1 MKRIENYDL
10 SNHNTFGMK
19 VKCALYIEYESVSE
33 LMSLDLKA
41 LPQPVFHI
49 GAGSNLLF
57 KGDFPGTVLH
67 SGIKFI
73 KYVDMGLDEVLLTV
87 GSGVVFDDFI
97 ANVAGNGLW
106 GPENLSLIPGEVGAA
121 AVQNIGAYG
130 VEAKDII
137 SGVVCLDTLDWSK
150 TVFKVGECGYG
161 YRDSRFKHERGRYII
176 TSVLFKVTRKYSP
189 KLDYGGVRAALNI
202 PAEYSPAADPLNS
215 YGLSP
220 LAVRDAIIGIR
231 RAKLPDPA
239 VLGSAGSFFK
249 NPVISR
255 EHFERIV
262 AAESICGGAAPKS
275 PAAPDLPTSPLCG
288 SVPVSAVRSEERI
301 ENSASA
307 NPSIPHYDLPDGTV
321 KIPAAW
327 LIDRCGFRGKTL
339 GGAQVYEK
347 QPLVIVNA
355 SGCASPED
363 ILALENQI
371 LAKVKEKYDID
382 LHPEVDHI

>member
-10 SNHNTFGMK
+10 SNQNTFRMK
-19 VKCALYIEYESVSE
+19 VKAALYIEYDNVEE
-33 LMSLDLKA
+33 LQSLDLKA
-41 LPQPVFHI
+41 LPQPVFQM

-57 KGDFPGTVLH
+57 TKDFPGTILH
-67 SGIKFI
+67 SNIKFI

-87 GSGVVFDDFI
+87 GSGVVFDDLI

-106 GPENLSLIPGEVGAA
+106 GMENLSLIPGEVGAS

-130 VEAKDII
+130 VEAKDVI
-137 SGVVCLDTLDWSK
+137 SGVVCLDTKDWTK
-150 TVFKVGECGYG
+150 TVFKVGECAYG

-176 TSVLFKVTRKYSP
+176 TSVLFRVTRKYCP
-189 KLDYGGVRAALNI
+189 KLDYGGVRAALEGRDLQALT
-202 PAEYSPAADPLNS
+202 PMD
-215 YGLSP
+215 
-220 LAVRDAIIGIR
+220 VRNAIIGIR
-231 RAKLPDPA
+231 NAKLPDPA
-239 VLGSAGSFFK
+239 QIGSAGSFFK

-262 AAESICGGAAPKS
+262 AAECPPSAPGKGPVPCPEKGG
-275 PAAPDLPTSPLCG
+275 PDTGIARPQN
-288 SVPVSAVRSEERI
+288 AH
-301 ENSASA
+301 AD
-307 NPSIPHYDLPDGTV
+307 IPHYDLPDGTV
-321 KIPAAW
+321 KVPAAW
-327 LIDRCGFRGKTL
+327 LIDQCGFRGKIL

-355 SGCASPED
+355 SGSASPED
-363 ILALENQI
+363 VLALENQI

>member
-10 SNHNTFGMK
+10 SNQNTFRMK
-19 VKCALYIEYESVSE
+19 VKAALYIEYESVDE

-106 GPENLSLIPGEVGAA
+106 GPENLSLIPGEVGAS

-137 SGVVCLDTLDWSK
+137 SGVVCLDTSDWTK
-150 TVFKVGECGYG
+150 TVFKVGECAYS

-176 TSVLFKVTRKYSP
+176 TSVLFRVTRKYSP
-189 KLDYGGVRAALNI
+189 KLEYGGVKAALEGRDLQALT
-202 PAEYSPAADPLNS
+202 PMD
-215 YGLSP
+215 
-220 LAVRDAIIGIR
+220 VRNAIIGIR
-231 RAKLPDPA
+231 NAKLPDPA
-239 VLGSAGSFFK
+239 QIGSAGSFFK

-255 EHFERIV
+255 EHFERI
-262 AAESICGGAAPKS
+262 AAECLRERSADGQCADGA
-275 PAAPDLPTSPLCG
+275 PLAGHGRALC
-288 SVPVSAVRSEERI
+288 
-301 ENSASA
+301 
-307 NPSIPHYDLPDGTV
+307 PSRMEDIPHYDLPDGTV
-321 KIPAAW
+321 KVPAAW
-327 LIDRCGFRGKTL
+327 LIDQCGFRGKVL

-355 SGCASPED
+355 SGNATPEEV
-363 ILALENQI
+363 ITLENQI
-371 LAKVKEKYDID
+371 IAAVQDRYEIT

>member
-10 SNHNTFGMK
+10 GAHNTFGMK
-19 VKCALYIEYESVSE
+19 VKAALYIEYDSVDE
-33 LMSLDLKA
+33 LMSLDYKS
-41 LPQPVFHI
+41 LPQPIFHI

-57 KGDFPGTVLH
+57 TKDFPGTVLH
-67 SGIKFI
+67 SNIKYI
-73 KYVDMGLDEVLLTV
+73 KYVDMGLDEVLLAV

-137 SGVVCLDTLDWSK
+137 SGVVCLDTKDWTK

-176 TSVLFKVTRKYSP
+176 TSVLFRVTRKYSP
-189 KLDYGGVRAALNI
+189 KLDYGGVRNAL
-202 PAEYSPAADPLNS
+202 EGYDLNT
-215 YGLSP
+215 LKP
-220 LAVRDAIIGIR
+220 TDIREAIIRIR
-231 RAKLPDPA
+231 NAKLPDPA
-239 VLGSAGSFFK
+239 EIGSAGSFFK

-255 EHFERIV
+255 EHFERILN
-262 AAESICGGAAPKS
+262 AECPQ
-275 PAAPDLPTSPLCG
+275 G
-288 SVPVSAVRSEERI
+288 SHAD
-301 ENSASA
+301 
-307 NPSIPHYDLPDGTV
+307 IPHYDLPDGTV
-321 KIPAAW
+321 KVPAAW
-327 LIDRCGFRGKTL
+327 LIDQCGFRGKKL

-355 SGCASPED
+355 SGSASPED
-363 ILALENQI
+363 VLALENEI
-371 LAKVKEKYDID
+371 IAKVKEKYDIV

>member
-1 MKRIENYDL
+1 M
-10 SNHNTFGMK
+10 
-19 VKCALYIEYESVSE
+19 
-33 LMSLDLKA
+33 
-41 LPQPVFHI
+41 
-49 GAGSNLLF
+49 
-57 KGDFPGTVLH
+57 LH

-73 KYVDMGLDEVLLTV
+73 KYVDMGLDELLLTV

-137 SGVVCLDTLDWSK
+137 SGVVCLDTNDWSK

-189 KLDYGGVRAALNI
+189 KLDYGGVRTALEGKDLQALT
-202 PAEYSPAADPLNS
+202 PMD
-215 YGLSP
+215 
-220 LAVRDAIIGIR
+220 VRNAIIGIR
-231 RAKLPDPA
+231 NAKLPDPA

-255 EHFERIV
+255 EHFERILN
-262 AAESICGGAAPKS
+262 AECPPSAPGKGPVPCPEKGG
-275 PAAPDLPTSPLCG
+275 PDTGIARPQN
-288 SVPVSAVRSEERI
+288 AH
-301 ENSASA
+301 AD
-307 NPSIPHYDLPDGTV
+307 IPHYDLPDGTV
-321 KIPAAW
+321 KVPAAW

-355 SGCASPED
+355 SGSATPED
-363 ILALENQI
+363 VIALENQI
-371 LAKVKEKYDID
+371 IAKVKEKYDID

>member
-19 VKCALYIEYESVSE
+19 VKAALYIEYESVDE

-57 KGDFPGTVLH
+57 TKDFPGTILH
-67 SGIKFI
+67 SNIKFI
-73 KYVDMGLDEVLLTV
+73 KYLDMGLDEVLLTV
-87 GSGVVFDDFI
+87 GSGVVFDDLI

-106 GPENLSLIPGEVGAA
+106 GPENLSLIPGEVGAS

-137 SGVVCLDTLDWSK
+137 SGVVCLDTSDWTK
-150 TVFKVGECGYG
+150 TVFKVGECAYG

-176 TSVLFKVTRKYSP
+176 TSVLFRVTRKYSP
-189 KLDYGGVRAALNI
+189 KLEYGGVKAALEGRDLQALT
-202 PAEYSPAADPLNS
+202 PMD
-215 YGLSP
+215 
-220 LAVRDAIIGIR
+220 VREAIIGIR
-231 RAKLPDPA
+231 NAKLPDPA
-239 VLGSAGSFFK
+239 QIGSAGSFFK

-255 EHFERIV
+255 EHFERF
-262 AAESICGGAAPKS
+262 AT
-275 PAAPDLPTSPLCG
+275 PDT
-288 SVPVSAVRSEERI
+288 
-301 ENSASA
+301 
-307 NPSIPHYDLPDGTV
+307 PHYDLLDGTV
-321 KIPAAW
+321 KVPAAW
-327 LIDRCGFRGKTL
+327 LIDQCGFRGKTL

-355 SGCASPED
+355 SGNATPEEV
-363 ILALENQI
+363 ITLENQI
-371 LAKVKEKYDID
+371 IAAVQDRYEIT

>member
-10 SNHNTFGMK
+10 GAHNTFGMK
-19 VKCALYIEYESVSE
+19 VKAALYIEYDSVDE
-33 LMSLDLKA
+33 LMSLDYKS

-57 KGDFPGTVLH
+57 TKDFPGTVLH
-67 SGIKFI
+67 SNIKYI

-137 SGVVCLDTLDWSK
+137 SGVVCLDTKDWTK

-176 TSVLFKVTRKYSP
+176 TSVLFRVTRKYSP
-189 KLDYGGVRAALNI
+189 KLDYGGVRNAL
-202 PAEYSPAADPLNS
+202 EGYDLNT
-215 YGLSP
+215 LKP
-220 LAVRDAIIGIR
+220 TDIRDAIIRIR
-231 RAKLPDPA
+231 NAKLPDPA
-239 VLGSAGSFFK
+239 KIGSAGSFFK

-255 EHFERIV
+255 EHFERILN
-262 AAESICGGAAPKS
+262 AECPQGTHA
-275 PAAPDLPTSPLCG
+275 D
-288 SVPVSAVRSEERI
+288 
-301 ENSASA
+301 
-307 NPSIPHYDLPDGTV
+307 IPHYDLPDGTV
-321 KIPAAW
+321 KVPAAW
-327 LIDRCGFRGKTL
+327 LIDQCGFRGKKL

-355 SGCASPED
+355 SGSASPED
-363 ILALENQI
+363 VLALENEI
-371 LAKVKEKYDID
+371 IAKVKEKYDIV

>member
-1 MKRIENYDL
+1 MKRIENHDL
-10 SNHNTFGMK
+10 SKQNTFGMK
-19 VKCALYIEYESVSE
+19 VKAALYIEYDSVDE

-41 LPQPVFHI
+41 LPQPVFHM

-57 KGDFPGTVLH
+57 TKDFPGTILH
-67 SGIKFI
+67 SNIKFI

-87 GSGVVFDDFI
+87 GSGVVFDDLV

-137 SGVVCLDTLDWSK
+137 SGVVCLDTTDWTK
-150 TVFKVGECGYG
+150 TVFKVGECAYG

-189 KLDYGGVRAALNI
+189 KLDYGGVRAAL
-202 PAEYSPAADPLNS
+202 EGRD
-215 YGLSP
+215 LSTLKP
-220 LAVRDAIIGIR
+220 TDVRDAIIGIR

-239 VLGSAGSFFK
+239 EIGSAGSFFK
-249 NPVISR
+249 NPVVSR

-262 AAESICGGAAPKS
+262 AAEAGPCGRAMPGSSAPCGSRPGPLPGADGTGAA
-275 PAAPDLPTSPLCG
+275 
-288 SVPVSAVRSEERI
+288 SAVEV
-301 ENSASA
+301 
-307 NPSIPHYDLPDGTV
+307 PHYDLPDGTV

-327 LIDRCGFRGKTL
+327 LIDRCGFRGAKL

-355 SGCASPED
+355 SGEASPED
-363 ILALENQI
+363 VIALEESIIN
-371 LAKVKEKYDID
+371 KVREEYGIT
-382 LHPEVDHI
+382 LSPEVDHI

>member
-10 SNHNTFGMK
+10 GAHNTFGMK
-19 VKCALYIEYESVSE
+19 VKAALYIEYDSVDE
-33 LMSLDLKA
+33 LMSLDYKS
-41 LPQPVFHI
+41 LPQPIFHI

-57 KGDFPGTVLH
+57 TKDFPGTVLH
-67 SGIKFI
+67 SNIKYI

-137 SGVVCLDTLDWSK
+137 SGVVCLDTKDWTK
-150 TVFKVGECGYG
+150 TVFKVGECAYG

-176 TSVLFKVTRKYSP
+176 TSVLFRVTRKYSP
-189 KLDYGGVRAALNI
+189 KLDYGGVRNAL
-202 PAEYSPAADPLNS
+202 EGYDLNA
-215 YGLSP
+215 LKP
-220 LAVRDAIIGIR
+220 TDIRDAIIRIR
-231 RAKLPDPA
+231 NAKLPDPA
-239 VLGSAGSFFK
+239 EIGSAGSFFK

-255 EHFERIV
+255 EHFERILN
-262 AAESICGGAAPKS
+262 AECPQGTHA
-275 PAAPDLPTSPLCG
+275 D
-288 SVPVSAVRSEERI
+288 
-301 ENSASA
+301 
-307 NPSIPHYDLPDGTV
+307 IPHYDLPDGTV
-321 KIPAAW
+321 KVPAAW
-327 LIDRCGFRGKTL
+327 LIDQCGFRGKKL

-355 SGCASPED
+355 SGSASPED
-363 ILALENQI
+363 VLALENEI
-371 LAKVKEKYDID
+371 IAKVKEKYDIV

>member
-1 MKRIENYDL
+1 MKIPGQAGNERLTMKRIENYDL
-10 SNHNTFGMK
+10 GAHNTFGMK
-19 VKCALYIEYESVSE
+19 VKAALYIEYDSVDE
-33 LMSLDLKA
+33 LMSLDYKS
-41 LPQPVFHI
+41 LPQPIFHI

-57 KGDFPGTVLH
+57 TKDFPGTVLH
-67 SGIKFI
+67 SNIKHI

-137 SGVVCLDTLDWSK
+137 SGVVCLDTKDWTK

-176 TSVLFKVTRKYSP
+176 TSVLFRVTRKYSP
-189 KLDYGGVRAALNI
+189 KLDYGGVRNAL
-202 PAEYSPAADPLNS
+202 EGYDLNA
-215 YGLSP
+215 LKP
-220 LAVRDAIIGIR
+220 TDIREAIIRIR
-231 RAKLPDPA
+231 NAKLPDPA
-239 VLGSAGSFFK
+239 EIGSAGSFFK

-255 EHFERIV
+255 EHFERILN
-262 AAESICGGAAPKS
+262 AECPQ
-275 PAAPDLPTSPLCG
+275 G
-288 SVPVSAVRSEERI
+288 SHAD
-301 ENSASA
+301 
-307 NPSIPHYDLPDGTV
+307 IPHYDLPDGTV
-321 KIPAAW
+321 KVPAAW
-327 LIDRCGFRGKTL
+327 LIDQCGFRGKKL

-355 SGCASPED
+355 SGSASPED
-363 ILALENQI
+363 VLALENEI
-371 LAKVKEKYDID
+371 IAKVKEKYDIV

>member
-10 SNHNTFGMK
+10 GAHNTFGMK
-19 VKCALYIEYESVSE
+19 VKAALYIEYDNVDE
-33 LMSLDLKA
+33 LMSLDYNS
-41 LPQPVFHI
+41 LPQPIFHI

-57 KGDFPGTVLH
+57 TKDFPGTVLH
-67 SGIKFI
+67 SNIKYI
-73 KYVDMGLDEVLLTV
+73 KYVDMGLDEVLLAV

-137 SGVVCLDTLDWSK
+137 SGVVCLDTKDWTK

-176 TSVLFKVTRKYSP
+176 TSVLFRVTRKYSP
-189 KLDYGGVRAALNI
+189 KLDYGGVRNAL
-202 PAEYSPAADPLNS
+202 EGYDLNT
-215 YGLSP
+215 LKP
-220 LAVRDAIIGIR
+220 TDIRDAIIRIR
-231 RAKLPDPA
+231 NAKLPDPA
-239 VLGSAGSFFK
+239 EIGSAGSFFK

-255 EHFERIV
+255 EHFERILN
-262 AAESICGGAAPKS
+262 AECPQ
-275 PAAPDLPTSPLCG
+275 G
-288 SVPVSAVRSEERI
+288 SHAD
-301 ENSASA
+301 
-307 NPSIPHYDLPDGTV
+307 IPHYDLPDGTV
-321 KIPAAW
+321 KVPAAW
-327 LIDRCGFRGKTL
+327 LIDQCGFRGKKL

-355 SGCASPED
+355 SGSATPED
-363 ILALENQI
+363 VLALENEI
-371 LAKVKEKYDID
+371 IAKVKEKYDIV

>member
-19 VKCALYIEYESVSE
+19 VKAALYIEYESVDE

-106 GPENLSLIPGEVGAA
+106 GPENLSLIPGEVGAS

-137 SGVVCLDTLDWSK
+137 SGVVCLDTRDWTK
-150 TVFKVGECGYG
+150 TVFKVGECAYG

-176 TSVLFKVTRKYSP
+176 TSVLFRVTRKYSP
-189 KLDYGGVRAALNI
+189 KLDYGGVRKALEGRDLEKLT
-202 PAEYSPAADPLNS
+202 PMD
-215 YGLSP
+215 
-220 LAVRDAIIGIR
+220 VREAIIGIR
-231 RAKLPDPA
+231 NSKLPDPA

-255 EHFERIV
+255 EHFEKF
-262 AAESICGGAAPKS
+262 ATPE
-275 PAAPDLPTSPLCG
+275 T
-288 SVPVSAVRSEERI
+288 
-301 ENSASA
+301 
-307 NPSIPHYDLPDGTV
+307 PHYDLPDGTV
-321 KIPAAW
+321 KVPAAW
-327 LIDRCGFRGKTL
+327 LIDQCGFRGKTL

-355 SGCASPED
+355 SGKASPED
-363 ILALENQI
+363 VIGLENQI
-371 LAKVKEKYDID
+371 IAKVKEKYDIT

>member
-137 SGVVCLDTLDWSK
+137 SGVVCLDTSDWSK

-189 KLDYGGVRAALNI
+189 KLDYGGVRTALEGKDLQALT
-202 PAEYSPAADPLNS
+202 PMD
-215 YGLSP
+215 
-220 LAVRDAIIGIR
+220 VRKAIIGIR
-231 RAKLPDPA
+231 NAKLPDPA
-239 VLGSAGSFFK
+239 QIGSAGSFFK

-301 ENSASA
+301 ENSAAA

-321 KIPAAW
+321 KVPAAW

-355 SGCASPED
+355 SGSASPED
-363 ILALENQI
+363 VIALENQI
-371 LAKVKEKYDID
+371 IAKVKEKYDIG

>member
-1 MKRIENYDL
+1 MNRIENYDL
-10 SNHNTFGMK
+10 GAHNTFGMK
-19 VKCALYIEYESVSE
+19 VKAALYIEYESVDE

-41 LPQPVFHI
+41 LPQPVFHM

-57 KGDFPGTVLH
+57 TKDFPGTVLH

-87 GSGVVFDDFI
+87 GAGVVFDDLI
-97 ANVAGNGLW
+97 ANIAGNGLW
-106 GPENLSLIPGEVGAA
+106 GAENLSLIPGEVGAA

-137 SGVVCLDTLDWSK
+137 SGVVCLDTKDWSK
-150 TVFKVGECGYG
+150 TVFKVGECAYG

-189 KLDYGGVRAALNI
+189 KLDYGGVRAALEGKDLEALT
-202 PAEYSPAADPLNS
+202 PMD
-215 YGLSP
+215 
-220 LAVRDAIIGIR
+220 VRNAIIGIR
-231 RAKLPDPA
+231 GAKLPDPA
-239 VLGSAGSFFK
+239 QIGSAGSFFK

-255 EHFERIV
+255 EHFERI
-262 AAESICGGAAPKS
+262 ATEHSLRSPERTAETGTERSDVGRSGAAGVLGAEP
-275 PAAPDLPTSPLCG
+275 PQTVPHFDLPNG
-288 SVPVSAVRSEERI
+288 
-301 ENSASA
+301 N
-307 NPSIPHYDLPDGTV
+307 V
-321 KIPAAW
+321 KVPAAW
-327 LIDRCGFRGKTL
+327 LIDQCGFRGKKL

-355 SGCASPED
+355 SGNATPDEV
-363 ILALENQI
+363 IALEQQI
-371 LAKVKEKYDID
+371 IAKVKEKYDIV